1 MLISILASAIL
12 TLNGPV
18 TNTSCTSY
26 SKEHYPVM
34 HLALPPGTQKM
45 NHCLQR
51 AVGEGVEVMGMS
63 RYSF

>member
-34 HLALPPGTQKM
+34 HLALPPGTQKEDEP
-45 NHCLQR
+45 LF
-51 AVGEGVEVMGMS
+51 AESS
-63 RYSF
+63 R